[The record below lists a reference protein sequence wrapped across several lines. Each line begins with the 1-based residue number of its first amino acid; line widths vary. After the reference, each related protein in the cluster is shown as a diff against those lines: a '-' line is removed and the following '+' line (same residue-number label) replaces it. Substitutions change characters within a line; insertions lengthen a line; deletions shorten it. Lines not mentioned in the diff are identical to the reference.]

1 VVDKY
6 LSFTADKRVSSEREK
21 ESAAPGLQHNQQRLC
36 SYRVSLV
43 LQTVLLLCTLRF
55 DSSSQAHLDLAFC
68 SCHVSSNA
76 TMLRSHMLAL
86 LRPHITYQSHFN
98 SAAQLARRHAASA
111 APAEEEESGRG
122 KVLVLLLLLPVVQL
136 VWSFA
141 VVHLAACMLF
151 KAM

>member
-1 VVDKY
+1 
-6 LSFTADKRVSSEREK
+6 
-21 ESAAPGLQHNQQRLC
+21 
-36 SYRVSLV
+36 
-43 LQTVLLLCTLRF
+43 
-55 DSSSQAHLDLAFC
+55 
-68 SCHVSSNA
+68 
-76 TMLRSHMLAL
+76 MLAL

-122 KVLVLLLLLPVVQL
+122 KVLVLLLLLLPVVQL